1 MTEANWFALIAAIAL
16 LGWGVTNF
24 LTARGVLPMANAFK
38 VHQGIVERE
47 DNKVHS
53 LAERALRLTNRGAPP
68 AQKLSGD
75 APQGTGP
82 MGQIFAPGTVSSGF
96 IDEQPD
102 SDAVE
107 IVES

>member
-1 MTEANWFALIAAIAL
+1 
-16 LGWGVTNF
+16 
-24 LTARGVLPMANAFK
+24 
-38 VHQGIVERE
+38 
-47 DNKVHS
+47 
-53 LAERALRLTNRGAPP
+53 
-68 AQKLSGD
+68 
-75 APQGTGP
+75 